1 MLQLAEDISPELV
14 ELAQREA
21 RTIYEDDPELRRD
34 EHHLLA
40 HRVRMIRDDRSDL
53 S

>member
-1 MLQLAEDISPELV
+1 MSPELV

-21 RTIYEDDPELRRD
+21 RTIYAEDATL
-34 EHHLLA
+34 EHDHHRLLA
-40 HRVRMIRDDRSDL
+40 QRVHMLRDDQSDF